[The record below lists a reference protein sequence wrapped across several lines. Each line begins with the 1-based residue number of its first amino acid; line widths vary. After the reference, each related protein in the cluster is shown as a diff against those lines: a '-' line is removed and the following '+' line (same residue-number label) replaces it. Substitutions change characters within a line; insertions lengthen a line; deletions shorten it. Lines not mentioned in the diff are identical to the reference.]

1 MTFSIRPAIR
11 IDTPLI
17 IGLAGPSKSGKTY
30 SAHRLARG
38 LAKGGVVVM
47 INAEGARGH
56 QYADRFKYQALDI
69 EPPYSYARYDEAL
82 QAVADLK
89 PACVIVDS
97 ISHAHDGPGGMIE
110 EHDQE
115 VERRADGD
123 FKKAERVTWAAWI
136 KPKQAEGKFI
146 YRMLGMNCPIILCFR
161 AKEKIKIVPGK
172 EPVDLGYQPIASE
185 RISFETIF
193 SLMLPP
199 RSKGVPDLALS
210 DLREPFDTM
219 HYITEH
225 IVPRGSNVQRTAAA
239 ISEWMR
245 ALGPDIDITTIKREQ
260 GRAVVARVL
269 GRGLKP
275 ATARRIV
282 SVGRATLHHERREER
297 IKEVVEFA
305 DVPAGAVAHPLAHA
319 ARAPHADPAAEEAA
333 HPAVLALRIRHR
345 RPVGSDRGGR
355 MAAGRLQR
363 AHVQPGEAG
372 RGLPQQAPRHGADHR
387 EVRRAPVELEAARR
401 G

>member
-1 MTFSIRPAIR
+1 MTFTIRPAVR

-38 LAKGGVVVM
+38 LAKGGVIVM

-82 QAVADLK
+82 QAAAALN

-110 EHDQE
+110 EHDAE
-115 VERRADGD
+115 VERRAGGD

-172 EPVDLGYQPIASE
+172 DPVDLGYQPIASD

-199 RSKGVPDLALS
+199 RSKGVPDLVLS
-210 DLREPFDTM
+210 ELREPFDTM
-219 HYITEH
+219 ITAGEP
-225 IVPRGSNVQRTAAA
+225 IDENLGERLAVWATGLPPQKVTA
-239 ISEWMR
+239 
-245 ALGPDIDITTIKREQ
+245 EQ
-260 GRAVVARVL
+260 V
-269 GRGLKP
+269 
-275 ATARRIV
+275 
-282 SVGRATLHHERREER
+282 ATLRAKCKVAKVEESA
-297 IKEVVEFA
+297 IC
-305 DVPAGAVAHPLAHA
+305 
-319 ARAPHADPAAEEAA
+319 ARAETKRLEDMPAELYASAAKWLDRKTSADTGKVHVSGAPEPITDEAQ
-333 HPAVLALRIRHR
+333 ALSKIERSR
-345 RPVGSDRGGR
+345 D
-355 MAAGRLQR
+355 A
-363 AHVQPGEAG
+363 GEASAILDLCAG
-372 RGLPQQAPRHGADHR
+372 QPFYDRAAQA
-387 EVRRAPVELEAARR
+387 VRAQFP
-401 G
+401 

>member
-1 MTFSIRPAIR
+1 MTFSIRPAVR

-30 SAHRLARG
+30 SAQRLARG

-56 QYADRFKYQALDI
+56 QYADRFKYHALDI

-82 QAVADLK
+82 QEVAALK

-110 EHDQE
+110 EHDAE
-115 VERRADGD
+115 VERRAGGD

-210 DLREPFDTM
+210 ELREPFDTM
-219 HYITEH
+219 I
-225 IVPRGSNVQRTAAA
+225 AADEA
-239 ISEWMR
+239 IDEN
-245 ALGPDIDITTIKREQ
+245 LGERL
-260 GRAVVARVL
+260 AVW
-269 GRGLKP
+269 
-275 ATARRIV
+275 
-282 SVGRATLHHERREER
+282 
-297 IKEVVEFA
+297 
-305 DVPAGAVAHPLAHA
+305 
-319 ARAPHADPAAEEAA
+319 
-333 HPAVLALRIRHR
+333 
-345 RPVGSDRGGR
+345 
-355 MAAGRLQR
+355 AAGRPPELVTAEQVATLR
-363 AHVQPGEAG
+363 AKCKAAKVDEAKVCAIAEVERLEDMPAELYAGATKWLARKASADTGKVHATGAPEPITDEAQALFKIERSRDAGEASAVLDLCAG
-372 RGLPQQAPRHGADHR
+372 QPFY
-387 EVRRAPVELEAARR
+387 ETAAKALRSQFPNP
-401 G
+401 